1 MFTWFSS
8 WMVGPLV
15 LGAAAALVSLPII
28 IHLLNKRKFRIVD
41 WAAIEFL
48 LDADK
53 RNRRRLRLENL
64 ILLLLRCLAVLL
76 LGLMLARPFACSP
89 LAARLLDAEQ
99 FERIVLLDDSLS
111 MQMKFGNHTT
121 FDEAKQRLTEIVRS
135 LAENDSDDTLTLVLT
150 SNPDQFRFNA
160 TAVTP
165 DSIQG
170 IVEVIDDLS
179 ASDRPANLAAA
190 LQEVERHLESQAPNV
205 NRVVYVISDLRRR
218 DWQVEGESSDDEN
231 QPIAVLRRVSQ
242 DANGCFVV
250 DVADQPHNNLVL
262 AEVRPEESLLA
273 GVRTRFDATVTNYGE
288 SEANNVRVTFIAG
301 DSPPQ
306 TAEIPTLAAG
316 QSEKVSFS
324 FTFGVPIELEP
335 GVAPDVTQPPTPERV
350 RIEVTSNQPND
361 EDRLPADSLR
371 FFAAR
376 VQAGVPTLIVDGDPS
391 ASTYRAESAYLRYAL
406 APPGQYL
413 SGVLVKV
420 VTDTE
425 LESETL
431 SNYQV
436 VFLCNVFR
444 LSQPR
449 IDALTEWVS
458 QGGGLVIMPGDQV
471 DEEDFNERLFKNGTG
486 LSPVRLEG
494 IHGDETEESWVNI
507 QVAATNHPVFHNF
520 EGQNNPL
527 LDAVKIFRWWSVATA
542 EGEAAQD
549 VTVSMRL
556 SDVDE
561 SIALAEKPFG
571 KGRVVATSM
580 PGDRDWST
588 WAELPSFIPAMG
600 ELVHYLA
607 GRQDSGSNLIVGE
620 PIRQPLDLT
629 LYQMDAIVRP
639 PAGDGLSDDPPS
651 NVQAT
656 RGDESL
662 TDAGDTVWWLDF
674 PGTDRRGF
682 YEMQLTRND
691 AGIEGH
697 LFAANVEPAEGD
709 LRRIE
714 PPELREELDG
724 ANVVIVSG
732 PSAANQVVRGA
743 NQDMWKYVLGA
754 LVGVLCC
761 EQLLGWLFGRRR

>member
-1 MFTWFSS
+1 
-8 WMVGPLV
+8 
-15 LGAAAALVSLPII
+15 
-28 IHLLNKRKFRIVD
+28 
-41 WAAIEFL
+41 
-48 LDADK
+48 
-53 RNRRRLRLENL
+53 
-64 ILLLLRCLAVLL
+64 
-76 LGLMLARPFACSP
+76 
-89 LAARLLDAEQ
+89 
-99 FERIVLLDDSLS
+99 
-111 MQMKFGNHTT
+111 
-121 FDEAKQRLTEIVRS
+121 
-135 LAENDSDDTLTLVLT
+135 
-150 SNPDQFRFNA
+150 
-160 TAVTP
+160 
-165 DSIQG
+165 
-170 IVEVIDDLS
+170 
-179 ASDRPANLAAA
+179 
-190 LQEVERHLESQAPNV
+190 
-205 NRVVYVISDLRRR
+205 VISDLRRR
-218 DWQVEGESSDDEN
+218 DWQIEGESSDDEN

-288 SEANNVRVTFIAG
+288 PEAQNVRVTFIAG

>member
-205 NRVVYVISDLRRR
+205 NRVVYVVSDLRRR

>member
-165 DSIQG
+165 DSVQG

-288 SEANNVRVTFIAG
+288 SEAQNVRVTFIAG

-335 GVAPDVTQPPTPERV
+335 GVAPDVTQPPTPERIRV
-350 RIEVTSNQPND
+350 EVTSNQPND

-471 DEEDFNERLFKNGTG
+471 DEEDFNQRLFKNGTG

-494 IHGDETEESWVNI
+494 IHGDETEESWVNV

-549 VTVSMRL
+549 VTVPMRL
-556 SDVDE
+556 TDVDE

-607 GRQDSGSNLIVGE
+607 GRQDTGANLIVGE

>member
-316 QSEKVSFS
+316 QSERVSFS